1 MMVSEVY
8 TDFWRA
14 GLRGGKA
21 RLERG
26 DWGIMAKAMEKAGA
40 RRLGTTTPARPVV
53 KSKTKSRSSAPPKPG
68 TAKVIK
74 VVTGE
79 KKSSRPPAELRDA
92 QESGSSAVPRVEP
105 VRLHGSEHGAAV
117 SKTDHLKARFTS
129 LSNATTQVKAL
140 KRSLQKNFYD
150 IGVQLDRIR
159 EERLYEVKGYGS
171 FESFVERELDL
182 DKAMCMRLSR
192 IPRTMLREAALEAGL
207 ERSCAAV
214 AVLDGETG
222 GGASGTYP
230 VSGSALN
237 TLPAH
242 KR

>member
-1 MMVSEVY
+1 M
-8 TDFWRA
+8 
-14 GLRGGKA
+14 
-21 RLERG
+21 
-26 DWGIMAKAMEKAGA
+26 
-40 RRLGTTTPARPVV
+40 
-53 KSKTKSRSSAPPKPG
+53 
-68 TAKVIK
+68 IK
-74 VVTGE
+74 VVAAEKVPE
-79 KKSSRPPAELRDA
+79 KKERTSTRPPADLRTADPTA
-92 QESGSSAVPRVEP
+92 AVPRVEP

-129 LSNATTQVKAL
+129 LSAATAQVKAL
-140 KRSLQKNFYD
+140 KRSLQKNFFD

-182 DKAMCMRLSR
+182 DKATCMRLSR
-192 IPRTMLREAALEAGL
+192 IPRVMLREAALEAGL

-214 AVLDGETG
+214 AALDGEANVPN
-222 GGASGTYP
+222 ASGTYP
-230 VSGSALN
+230 VSTSALN

>member
-1 MMVSEVY
+1 M
-8 TDFWRA
+8 
-14 GLRGGKA
+14 
-21 RLERG
+21 
-26 DWGIMAKAMEKAGA
+26 
-40 RRLGTTTPARPVV
+40 
-53 KSKTKSRSSAPPKPG
+53 
-68 TAKVIK
+68 K
-74 VVTGE
+74 VVAGE
-79 KKSSRPPAELRDA
+79 KKASSRPPAELREADA
-92 QESGSSAVPRVEP
+92 RGVPRVEP

-129 LSNATTQVKAL
+129 LSNATAQVKAL
-140 KRSLQKNFYD
+140 KRSLQKNFFD

-182 DKAMCMRLSR
+182 DKATCMRLSR

-222 GGASGTYP
+222 GSGSGTYA
-230 VSGSALN
+230 VSTTALN

>member
-1 MMVSEVY
+1 
-8 TDFWRA
+8 
-14 GLRGGKA
+14 
-21 RLERG
+21 
-26 DWGIMAKAMEKAGA
+26 
-40 RRLGTTTPARPVV
+40 
-53 KSKTKSRSSAPPKPG
+53 
-68 TAKVIK
+68 VIK
-74 VVTGE
+74 VLAGE
-79 KKSSRPPAELRDA
+79 KKPSSRPPADLRAADA
-92 QESGSSAVPRVEP
+92 PAAAPGGVPRVEP

-129 LSNATTQVKAL
+129 LSAATAQVKAL
-140 KRSLQKNFYD
+140 KRSVQKNFYD

-182 DKAMCMRLSR
+182 DKATCMRLSR

-214 AVLDGETG
+214 AALDGDPSAA
-222 GGASGTYP
+222 GASGTYP
-230 VSGSALN
+230 VSGSPLN

>member
-1 MMVSEVY
+1 
-8 TDFWRA
+8 
-14 GLRGGKA
+14 
-21 RLERG
+21 
-26 DWGIMAKAMEKAGA
+26 MAKAMEKVGA
-40 RRLGTTTPARPVV
+40 RRLGSTPARPVV
-53 KSKTKSRSSAPPKPG
+53 RTKTKTRSSVPPKG
-68 TAKVIK
+68 GAAKVIK
-74 VVTGE
+74 VVATD
-79 KKSSRPPAELRDA
+79 KKDRNPPRPPEELRAADVPA
-92 QESGSSAVPRVEP
+92 DAVPRVEP

-117 SKTDHLKARFTS
+117 SRTDHLKARFTS
-129 LSNATTQVKAL
+129 LSNATAQVKAL
-140 KRSLQKNFYD
+140 KRSVQKNFYD

-182 DKAMCMRLSR
+182 DKATCMRLSR

-207 ERSCAAV
+207 ERACAAV
-214 AVLDGETG
+214 AALDGDPNA

-230 VSGSALN
+230 VSTSALN

>member
-1 MMVSEVY
+1 
-8 TDFWRA
+8 
-14 GLRGGKA
+14 
-21 RLERG
+21 
-26 DWGIMAKAMEKAGA
+26 MAKPMEKIGA
-40 RRLGTTTPARPVV
+40 RRLGTAQARP
-53 KSKTKSRSSAPPKPG
+53 KTKSRSSVPPKPG
-68 TAKVIK
+68 SANKVIK
-74 VVTGE
+74 VVAAEG
-79 KKSSRPPAELRDA
+79 KKSSRPPAAAETMPA
-92 QESGSSAVPRVEP
+92 TTVPRVEP

-117 SKTDHLKARFTS
+117 SKTDHLKARFTA
-129 LSNATTQVKAL
+129 LSNATAQIKTL

-182 DKAMCMRLSR
+182 DKATCIRLSR

-207 ERSCAAV
+207 ERACAAV
-214 AVLDGETG
+214 AALDGDPNPAAG
-222 GGASGTYP
+222 SGTYP
-230 VSGSALN
+230 VNASALN

>member
-1 MMVSEVY
+1 
-8 TDFWRA
+8 
-14 GLRGGKA
+14 
-21 RLERG
+21 
-26 DWGIMAKAMEKAGA
+26 MEKIGA
-40 RRLGTTTPARPVV
+40 RRLGTTPARPVV
-53 KSKTKSRSSAPPKPG
+53 RGKTKSRSSVPPKPG
-68 TAKVIK
+68 SAKVIK
-74 VVTGE
+74 VLATEG
-79 KKSSRPPAELRDA
+79 KKDRHSSRPPSELRA
-92 QESGSSAVPRVEP
+92 SAESAAASPAVPRVEP

-129 LSNATTQVKAL
+129 LSAATAQIKTL
-140 KRSLQKNFYD
+140 KRSVQKNFFD

-182 DKAMCMRLSR
+182 DKPLCMRLSR

-207 ERSCAAV
+207 ERACAAV
-214 AVLDGETG
+214 AALDGDAAPSA
-222 GGASGTYP
+222 ASGTYP
-230 VSGSALN
+230 VNNSALN

>member
-1 MMVSEVY
+1 M
-8 TDFWRA
+8 
-14 GLRGGKA
+14 
-21 RLERG
+21 
-26 DWGIMAKAMEKAGA
+26 
-40 RRLGTTTPARPVV
+40 
-53 KSKTKSRSSAPPKPG
+53 
-68 TAKVIK
+68 IK
-74 VVTGE
+74 VVAGE
-79 KKSSRPPAELRDA
+79 KKERSSSRPPELRAADA
-92 QESGSSAVPRVEP
+92 PATAVPRVEP

-129 LSNATTQVKAL
+129 LSNATAQVKAL
-140 KRSLQKNFYD
+140 KRSLQKNFFD

-182 DKAMCMRLSR
+182 DKATCMRLSR

-214 AVLDGETG
+214 AALDGDPSA

>member
-1 MMVSEVY
+1 
-8 TDFWRA
+8 
-14 GLRGGKA
+14 
-21 RLERG
+21 
-26 DWGIMAKAMEKAGA
+26 MAKAMEKAGA
-40 RRLGTTTPARPVV
+40 RRLGSTPARPVV
-53 KSKTKSRSSAPPKPG
+53 KSKTKSRSSIPPKPG
-68 TAKVIK
+68 SAKVIK
-74 VVTGE
+74 VLAGE
-79 KKSSRPPAELRDA
+79 KKPSSRPPADLRAADA
-92 QESGSSAVPRVEP
+92 PAGPAGGVPRVEP

-129 LSNATTQVKAL
+129 LSEATAQVKAL

-182 DKAMCMRLSR
+182 DKATCMRLSR

-214 AVLDGETG
+214 AALDGDPSA

-230 VSGSALN
+230 VSGSPLN

>member
-1 MMVSEVY
+1 
-8 TDFWRA
+8 
-14 GLRGGKA
+14 
-21 RLERG
+21 
-26 DWGIMAKAMEKAGA
+26 MAKAMEKIGA
-40 RRLGTTTPARPVV
+40 RRLGTTPARPVV
-53 KSKTKSRSSAPPKPG
+53 RGKTKSRSSVPPKPG
-68 TAKVIK
+68 SAKVIK
-74 VVTGE
+74 VIAADG
-79 KKSSRPPAELRDA
+79 KKERSSSRPPAELRA
-92 QESGSSAVPRVEP
+92 PAEPGATAAAPGVPRVEP

-129 LSNATTQVKAL
+129 LSAATAQIKTL
-140 KRSLQKNFYD
+140 KRSVQKNFFD

-182 DKAMCMRLSR
+182 DKPTCMKLSR

-207 ERSCAAV
+207 ERACAAV
-214 AVLDGETG
+214 AALDGDPAPSA
-222 GGASGTYP
+222 ASGTYS
-230 VSGSALN
+230 VNNSALN

>member
-1 MMVSEVY
+1 
-8 TDFWRA
+8 
-14 GLRGGKA
+14 
-21 RLERG
+21 
-26 DWGIMAKAMEKAGA
+26 MAKAMEKMSA
-40 RRLGTTTPARPVV
+40 RRVGTTPARPVV
-53 KSKTKSRSSAPPKPG
+53 RSKTKSRSSVPPKPG
-68 TAKVIK
+68 AAKVIK
-74 VVTGE
+74 VVASE
-79 KKSSRPPAELRDA
+79 KKDRSSSRPPEDVRPDA
-92 QESGSSAVPRVEP
+92 SAPVPRVEP

-117 SKTDHLKARFTS
+117 SRTDHLKARFTS
-129 LSNATTQVKAL
+129 LSNATAQVKAL
-140 KRSLQKNFYD
+140 KRSMQKNFYD

-182 DKAMCMRLSR
+182 DKATCMRLSR

-207 ERSCAAV
+207 ERACAAV
-214 AVLDGETG
+214 AALDGDPTQA
-222 GGASGTYP
+222 GASGTYP

>member
-1 MMVSEVY
+1 
-8 TDFWRA
+8 
-14 GLRGGKA
+14 
-21 RLERG
+21 
-26 DWGIMAKAMEKAGA
+26 MAKAMEKIGA
-40 RRLGTTTPARPVV
+40 RRLGSNPARPVV
-53 KSKTKSRSSAPPKPG
+53 RSKAKTRSSAPPKVG
-68 TAKVIK
+68 SAKVIK
-74 VVTGE
+74 VLATD
-79 KKSSRPPAELRDA
+79 KKERPSSRPPELRTSEA
-92 QESGSSAVPRVEP
+92 AAPGGVPRVEP

-129 LSNATTQVKAL
+129 LSNATAQVKAL
-140 KRSLQKNFYD
+140 KRSLQKNFFE

-182 DKAMCMRLSR
+182 DKATCMRLSR
-192 IPRTMLREAALEAGL
+192 MPRTMLREAALEAGL

-214 AVLDGETG
+214 AALDGDTQS
-222 GGASGTYP
+222 GASGTYP
-230 VSGSALN
+230 VSSSALN